1 MRKRL
6 TYISPL
12 QLGIVLALV
21 YGVISLIVVPF
32 LLLGTLFGHV
42 GLQSALMFIIFPF
55 IYAIGGFIGGVISAI
70 VYNIVAKWTS
80 GIEYVAAEA
89 PQGA

>member
-21 YGVISLIVVPF
+21 YGVISLILVPF
-32 LLLGTLFGHV
+32 LLLGAIFGHGGV
-42 GLQSALMFIIFPF
+42 GILVIFIPF
-55 IYAIGGFIGGVISAI
+55 IYVIIGFIGGVLSAI
-70 VYNIVAKWTS
+70 VYNIVAKWTG